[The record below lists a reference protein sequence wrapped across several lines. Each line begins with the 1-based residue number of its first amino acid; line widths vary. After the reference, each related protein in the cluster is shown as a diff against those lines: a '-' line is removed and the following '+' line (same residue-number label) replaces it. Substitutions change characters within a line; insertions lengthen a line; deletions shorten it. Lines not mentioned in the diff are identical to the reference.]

1 MKDKGITV
9 VFAIY
14 DPVGGTVIKSL
25 ADLGENITG
34 NQICGSVSK
43 KLDWLLKF
51 PPGIKTILVPVTFDT
66 PATKLNLEELRQAVE
81 LKGINLIIPE
91 L

>member
-14 DPVGGTVIKSL
+14 DTVGGTVIKSL
-25 ADLGENITG
+25 ADSGENITG
-34 NQICGSVSK
+34 NQICGSVAK

-51 PPGIKTILVPVTFDT
+51 PPGNQNCTGTGYV
-66 PATKLNLEELRQAVE
+66 
-81 LKGINLIIPE
+81 
-91 L
+91 

>member
-25 ADLGENITG
+25 ADPGENITG
-34 NQICGSVSK
+34 NQICGSVLK

-51 PPGIKTILVPVTFDT
+51 PPG
-66 PATKLNLEELRQAVE
+66 E
-81 LKGINLIIPE
+81 LKLSWYRLRLTPRHQN
-91 L
+91 